1 MRWIMVREV
10 DIEAFAAARREGA
23 LVLDVREAFEFAA
36 GHVPGARWVPL
47 GMLAGNLAALP
58 FGPAVMV
65 ICASG
70 NRSRIGA
77 ELLTRAGFEAASV
90 RGGTIA
96 WSLSGRDLA
105 AGTA

>member
-1 MRWIMVREV
+1 MVREV
-10 DIEAFAAARREGA
+10 EIEAFAAARTRGA

-47 GMLAGNLAALP
+47 GMLAGSPAELP
-58 FGPAVMV
+58 RDRAVMV

-70 NRSRIGA
+70 SRSRIGA
-77 ELLTRAGFEAASV
+77 ELLGRAGFDAASV
-90 RGGTIA
+90 RGGTSE

-105 AGTA
+105 T

>member
-1 MRWIMVREV
+1 MVREV
-10 DIEAFAAARREGA
+10 DIEVLAAARVQGV

-47 GMLAGNLAALP
+47 GMLARGLVDLP
-58 FGPAVMV
+58 RDRTVMV

-77 ELLTRAGFEAASV
+77 ELLGCAGFDAASV
-90 RGGTIA
+90 LGGTA
-96 WSLSGRDLA
+96 EWSPSGRDLA
-105 AGTA
+105 A

>member
-1 MRWIMVREV
+1 MVREV
-10 DIEAFAAARREGA
+10 DVEAFAAARTRGA

-47 GMLAGNLAALP
+47 GMLAGRIAELP
-58 FGPAVMV
+58 RDRTVMV

-77 ELLTRAGFEAASV
+77 ELLGRAGFDAASV
-90 RGGTIA
+90 RGGTA
-96 WSLSGRDLA
+96 EWSLSGRDLA
-105 AGTA
+105 V